1 MSYTL
6 WYWPG
11 IPGRGEFIRLAL
23 EASGIAYRDGAAE
36 GGRDAILEALEAA
49 EGPPLAPPFLDTGD
63 SVIAQTAAILDWL
76 ARAHDGLAPPGEAG
90 RSRALQ
96 HQLTILDALDEVH
109 EVHHPIAGSLYY
121 EDQKDEAA
129 RRAHF
134 LRTERLPR
142 FLGHFE
148 AVLAR
153 SDGEWLLGDSWCHAD
168 LSLFQLV
175 DGLLYAFPLRMTAL
189 AVNVPKVMAL
199 HGRVRALPALQA
211 YFESGRR
218 QPYGDGIFRHYPELD
233 AV

>member
-1 MSYTL
+1 VSYTL

-23 EASGIAYRDGAAE
+23 EAGGIAYRDGAAE
-36 GGRDAILEALEAA
+36 KGSGAMIEAMQAA
-49 EGPPLAPPFLDTGD
+49 GDRVLAPPFLDTGET
-63 SVIAQTAAILDWL
+63 VIAQTAAILL
-76 ARAHDGLAPPGEAG
+76 FLGERHGLAPQDEAG
-90 RSRALQ
+90 RYRALA

-129 RRAHF
+129 RRAYF
-134 LRTERLPR
+134 FRQERMPR

-148 AVLAR
+148 EALAGGG
-153 SDGEWLLGDSWCHAD
+153 GEWLVGDSWCHAD

-199 HGRVRALPALQA
+199 HGRVRALPALNA
-211 YFESGRR
+211 YFESDRR